1 MVLSFF
7 FYLFFFGK
15 VQGEAH
21 STPALL
27 ELTVPGWEMA
37 EWKTAQPAL
46 QGLSAPG
53 EPPSQFFA
61 QCKYTTHAVI
71 AVGLCAHK
79 KSCM

>member
-1 MVLSFF
+1 MSL
-7 FYLFFFGK
+7 LACAAQGITALK
-15 VQGEAH
+15 VHGEAH

-37 EWKTAQPAL
+37 EWKTAWSAL

-61 QCKYTTHAVI
+61 Q
-71 AVGLCAHK
+71 
-79 KSCM
+79 